1 MQQRTNE
8 WFLARKGMLT
18 ASEIYNLLGNHKE
31 PMTDEELAAFKVANP
46 KSRVTTKDVPFSDG
60 SYTYMNKKIS
70 ERYMPD
76 NDYIEYIEF
85 NQVRN
90 KAVEHGEFWEDE
102 ARQRYCEVMGEE
114 VYQVGF
120 IPLTGFE
127 NICGGSPDGIVRYRE
142 GIIEIKCPFNPWVH
156 QDYLLM
162 EKPEDL
168 KELKLEYY
176 AQMQVNMLVTDSKF
190 GDFVSFDPRT
200 SRSKQLKVLRI
211 PKDEEMC
218 SDLIYRLSL
227 AKKYFL
233 ERIEKINNVP
243 TIIR

>member
-1 MQQRTNE
+1 
-8 WFLARKGMLT
+8 MLT
-18 ASEIYNLLGNHKE
+18 ASEIYNLLGSHKE
-31 PMTDEELAAFKVANP
+31 PMTDEELAAFRAANP
-46 KSRVTTKDVPFSDG
+46 KSRVTTKEVPFSEG
-60 SYTYMNKKIS
+60 SYTYMNKKIA

-76 NDYIEYIEF
+76 NDFIEYIEF
-85 NQVRN
+85 NQIRN
-90 KAVEHGEFWEDE
+90 KAVEHGEFWEEE
-102 ARQRYCEVMGEE
+102 ARQRYCDVMGEE

-120 IPLTGFE
+120 IPITGFE
-127 NICGGSPDGIVRYRE
+127 NICGGSPDGIVRYRN

-176 AQMQVNMLVTDSKF
+176 CQIQTNILATDSEY

-218 SDLIYRLSL
+218 SELISRLSL
-227 AKKYFL
+227 AKKYFM